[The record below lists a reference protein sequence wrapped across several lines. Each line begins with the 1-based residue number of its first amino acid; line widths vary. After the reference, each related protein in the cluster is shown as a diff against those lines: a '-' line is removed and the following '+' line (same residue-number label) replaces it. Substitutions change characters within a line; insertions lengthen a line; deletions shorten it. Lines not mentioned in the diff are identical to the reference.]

1 MVTSQLRLTRL
12 ACLLQHDR
20 AEGEGTVSIIDRLSG
35 AEDPKISAH
44 HLFGALTLLA
54 NGDITRAEI
63 ETGMDIAT
71 TGTDATE
78 LTFMINTGSGATDR
92 QKYLNTLH
100 AIFLLQEKKE
110 FVAQYTKTELQA
122 MLTSA
127 AA

>member
-1 MVTSQLRLTRL
+1 M
-12 ACLLQHDR
+12 
-20 AEGEGTVSIIDRLSG
+20 SIIDRLAG
-35 AEDPKISAH
+35 IEEPKISAH
-44 HLFGALTLLA
+44 HLFGALTLMA
-54 NGDITRAEI
+54 NGDISRAEI
-63 ETGMDIAT
+63 EAGLNIAAD
-71 TGTDATE
+71 GTDASE
-78 LTFMINTGSGATDR
+78 LTFMINTGAGATDR